1 MGKGGSE
8 ADVQQDLVPQYRYEI
23 DIFWSEEDECFIAC
37 VPDLEKCAGW
47 GTTYEEALARGHAA
61 IRADLRS
68 RRRVAGE
75 PIPEPTP
82 QYWPI
87 GGRAVTA
94 GSTCLSATGRS
105 ATSCPTRRSTRTGA
119 SPRWPTPEGNPVQ
132 LWEPSLPRP

>member
-1 MGKGGSE
+1 MRRAFLCARAGDIVEAERSVGKSVRE
-8 ADVQQDLVPQYRYEI
+8 ADVQQELVPEYRYEI

-68 RRRVAGE
+68 RRVAGQ

-82 QYWPI
+82 QLLADRWP
-87 GGRAVTA
+87 AVT
-94 GSTCLSATGRS
+94 GR
-105 ATSCPTRRSTRTGA
+105 
-119 SPRWPTPEGNPVQ
+119 
-132 LWEPSLPRP
+132 